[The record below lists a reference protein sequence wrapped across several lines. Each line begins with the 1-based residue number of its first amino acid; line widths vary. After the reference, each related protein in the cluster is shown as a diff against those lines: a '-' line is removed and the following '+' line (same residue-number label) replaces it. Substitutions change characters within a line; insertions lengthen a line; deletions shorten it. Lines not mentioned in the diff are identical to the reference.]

1 MVNILVSACESSDW
15 NTYWTRE
22 VAKIN
27 FFSSATTHI
36 YRSYTYSG
44 NKMKYVLDFVTLGH
58 SQKIK
63 KDGRM
68 F

>member
-1 MVNILVSACESSDW
+1 MVNILMSACESSDW

-27 FFSSATTHI
+27 FFSSATTHF

-58 SQKIK
+58 SQ
-63 KDGRM
+63 
-68 F
+68 